1 MTTAQFYRVGLLTCL
16 HAFAAQAQTLAAFL
30 SSADEHNLDGRLS
43 AVATLTARSEAGQAW
58 GGLLPALTVTGAWT
72 HNQYPAIVTLPT
84 GPTSSQTVTI
94 VPKDQLD
101 ATLKVEVPVIDPA
114 RWFRSA
120 SSLARAE
127 GAEVRELVTRQQV
140 HRQVVTAFYVL
151 AGSRSLQ
158 ASALKSLTVAQAQLG
173 QQQAR
178 QAAGT
183 ATDLEIFRAKA
194 EVDRNRQVLAD
205 AEAQVANA
213 ERSLLTITGLEP
225 REVRGIGSDDLH
237 EERALTELEGRFEAL
252 PSVSAADQDVL
263 AAGRNSLAAD
273 ATLAPTVNAQFTQR
287 FTNATGFQ
295 GEPALWNAG
304 LNLNWRLDLV
314 GVQALRASA
323 AAEQNAAINA
333 QKARQQARDEIHS
346 DWQRVHAALT
356 KVTAAQAQVDSAQ
369 RAAALTRER
378 NAAGVATQ
386 LDVIQSDRDVFSAE
400 VNDIQARFD
409 LASARASLHLS
420 AGLPLEQSP

>member
-1 MTTAQFYRVGLLTCL
+1 MTIAQFYRLAFLACL
-16 HAFAAQAQTLAAFL
+16 YAFAAQAQTLAAFL

-158 ASALKSLTVAQAQLG
+158 ASALKSLTVAQAQLE

-194 EVDRNRQVLAD
+194 EVDRNRQLLAD
-205 AEAQVANA
+205 GEAQVANA
-213 ERSLLTITGLEP
+213 ERSLLTVTGLEP

-333 QKARQQARDEIHS
+333 QKARQQARDQIHS

-356 KVTAAQAQVDSAQ
+356 KVTASKAQVDSAQ

-386 LDVIQSDRDVFSAE
+386 LEVIQSDRDVFSAE

>member
-1 MTTAQFYRVGLLTCL
+1 MTNAKLYRVGLLLALCASWA
-16 HAFAAQAQTLAAFL
+16 HAQSLGQFI
-30 SSADEHNLDGRLS
+30 SASDEKNVDSRLG
-43 AVATLTARSEAGQAW
+43 AVATLKARSEAGQAW
-58 GGLLPALTVTGAWT
+58 GALLPALTANGGWT

-84 GPTSSQTVTI
+84 GATTTQTVTI

-101 ATLKVEVPVIDPA
+101 ATLKAEVPLLDA
-114 RWFRSA
+114 SRWFRTS
-120 SSLARAE
+120 SSLATADA
-127 GAEVRELVTRQQV
+127 AEVREDATRDQV
-140 HRQVVTAFYVL
+140 HRQVVTAFYLL

-158 ASALKSLTVAQAQLG
+158 ASALKSLAVSQAQLE
-173 QQQAR
+173 QQRAR

-194 EVDRNRQVLAD
+194 EVDRNRQLVAD

-213 ERSLLTITGLEP
+213 VRSLHTLTGLEP
-225 REVRGIGSDDLH
+225 REVPSIGPDDLH
-237 EERALTELEGRFEAL
+237 EEKGLTELEGRFEGL
-252 PSVSAADQDVL
+252 PSIRAADKDVL
-263 AAGRNSLAAD
+263 AASRNVIAAD
-273 ATLAPTVNAQFTQR
+273 ATLAPTVNAQFSQR

-295 GEPALWNAG
+295 GQSTLWNAG
-304 LNLNWRLDLV
+304 LTFNWRLDVV
-314 GVQALRASA
+314 GLQALRGAA
-323 AAEQNAAINA
+323 AAEQSAALNAER
-333 QKARQQARDEIHS
+333 ARQQARDQIHS

-356 KVTAAQAQVDSAQ
+356 KVTAAKAQVDSAQ
-369 RAAALTRER
+369 RASGLARER

>member
-1 MTTAQFYRVGLLTCL
+1 MTCL

>member
-1 MTTAQFYRVGLLTCL
+1 MTIAQFYRLAFLACL
-16 HAFAAQAQTLAAFL
+16 YAFAAQAQTLAAFL

-127 GAEVRELVTRQQV
+127 GAEVRELVTRQEV

-158 ASALKSLTVAQAQLG
+158 ASALKSLTVAQAQLE

-194 EVDRNRQVLAD
+194 EVDRNRQLLAD
-205 AEAQVANA
+205 GEAQVANA
-213 ERSLLTITGLEP
+213 ERSLLTVTGLEP

-333 QKARQQARDEIHS
+333 QKARQQARDQIHS

-356 KVTAAQAQVDSAQ
+356 KVTASKAQVDSAQ

-386 LDVIQSDRDVFSAE
+386 LEVIQSDRDVFSAE